1 MTDQHHVSGLDGKPL
16 DPGCRVVVGGEA
28 VILLR
33 VDTEQRSP
41 DLRRLARARVLPE
54 WTIRSACTPS
64 RLVARRASLLTSSA
78 PSSVSG
84 RSGSS
89 SADLASP
96 CWTRYSLTAE
106 TVGVSEAL
114 KSQAPRGDEPSKR
127 DRIRSAVH

>member
-1 MTDQHHVSGLDGKPL
+1 MTDQQHVAGLAGKPL

-28 VILLR
+28 IILLR
-33 VDTEQRSP
+33 VDAEQPSP
-41 DLRRLARARVLPE
+41 DLRCLARRVLPE

-64 RLVARRASLLTSSA
+64 RLFARRATLLTSST

-84 RSGSS
+84 RNGSS

-96 CWTRYSLTAE
+96 CWTRYSPTAE

-114 KSQAPRGDEPSKR
+114 NVAGSERR
-127 DRIRSAVH
+127 